1 MTAHRPRET
10 GPHDSY
16 TLIEVLFSGAPAPR
30 SGWWVGR
37 PSRVWRPPTDVYE
50 TEDAIVVQVEI
61 AGVQPEDFRIELS
74 DRFLSIAGTRADP
87 DPERRAYHQMEIHF
101 GEFRADVELP
111 GPVDR
116 EHITAEYG
124 GGFLRVNLPKLRPTQ
139 IEIEE

>member
-1 MTAHRPRET
+1 
-10 GPHDSY
+10 
-16 TLIEVLFSGAPAPR
+16 
-30 SGWWVGR
+30 
-37 PSRVWRPPTDVYE
+37 
-50 TEDAIVVQVEI
+50 
-61 AGVQPEDFRIELS
+61 
-74 DRFLSIAGTRADP
+74 RADP